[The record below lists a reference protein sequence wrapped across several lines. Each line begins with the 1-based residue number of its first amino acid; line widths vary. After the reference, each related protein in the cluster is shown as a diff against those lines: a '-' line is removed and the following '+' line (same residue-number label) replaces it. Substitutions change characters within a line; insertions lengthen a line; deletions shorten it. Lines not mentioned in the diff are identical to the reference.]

1 MRTLICGAGGF
12 LGQAVVEVLAQ
23 EHALRLFGARPLE
36 TPHEQ
41 VTGDVA
47 EYAAIERA
55 VAGCDAIVDVIM
67 AHEST
72 YAGPATKAFDTNVRG
87 LYNLLEAAR
96 AKGVRR
102 VVHMSTGSVFT
113 GHPVATARLTNDTP
127 LRTES
132 PYGLTKVL
140 QEDIC
145 RYFADQHGMAI
156 TVFRPWGIH
165 DVRLGVTK
173 YGPAEC
179 KGWHVIDRY
188 DVAEAVALAL
198 RQPGSGFRAYLLAG
212 NAEARERLEWEPLER
227 DLGWRP
233 TRMA

>member
-1 MRTLICGAGGF
+1 MRTLVCGAGGF
-12 LGQAVVEVLAQ
+12 LGQAVVEVLAR
-23 EHALRLFGARPLE
+23 EHALRLFDARPLE
-36 TPHEQ
+36 TPHDQ
-41 VTGDVA
+41 VTGDLA
-47 EYAAIERA
+47 DYATTERA
-55 VAGCDAIVDVIM
+55 VDGCEAIVDVVM

-72 YAGPATKAFDTNVRG
+72 YAGAATKAFDTNVRG

-96 AKGVRR
+96 AKGLRQ
-102 VVHMSTGSVFT
+102 VVHMSTGSVLT
-113 GHPVATARLTNDTP
+113 GHPFATLRLTNDMP

-132 PYGLTKVL
+132 PYGLTKIL

-145 RYFADQHGMAI
+145 RYFAERHGMAI

-179 KGWHVIDRY
+179 KGWHVVDRY

-198 RQPGSGFRAYLLAG
+198 RRPGSGYRAYLLPG
-212 NAEARERLEWEPLER
+212 NAEARERMEWESLER

-233 TRMA
+233 TRM